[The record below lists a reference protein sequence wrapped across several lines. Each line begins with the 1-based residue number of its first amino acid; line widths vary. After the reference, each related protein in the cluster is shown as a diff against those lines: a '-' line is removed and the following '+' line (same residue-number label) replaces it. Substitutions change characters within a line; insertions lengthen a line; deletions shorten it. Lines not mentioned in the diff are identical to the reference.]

1 MTKPNRVVVAVSP
14 ELHARL
20 KRVSKERGMLM
31 GRIVEDCVTPYLDKL
46 ESDNPKPESTERAAK

>member
-1 MTKPNRVVVAVSP
+1 MSKSNTVVVAVSP

-31 GRIVEDCVTPYLDKL
+31 GRIVEECLTPYLDKL
-46 ESDNPKPESTERAAK
+46 EADDTKPEVTERAE

>member
-1 MTKPNRVVVAVSP
+1 MSKSNRVVVAVSP

-46 ESDNPKPESTERAAK
+46 EGDNAKPENTERAG